1 MEKLWERFYY
11 SLEDPNPVKG
21 LSRLVNNAETISDY
35 LEANN
40 ILTEARKTVKSL
52 KIKNKKISL
61 TNHNRTID
69 NILVYIFLKS
79 ITTIPSKTKAFKL
92 GLIDKNGKLVRNPAN
107 QQEEDAISN
116 LDLLM
121 FKLREW
127 LKPRMSCLMSVNWLS
142 SAMGD
147 IRLQNCLTN
156 TESLSKQYIIHRLN
170 DELDTILRKH

>member
-11 SLEDPNPVKG
+11 SLEDSDPVRG

-35 LEANN
+35 MESGN
-40 ILTEARKTVKSL
+40 ILTEASKTL
-52 KIKNKKISL
+52 KTLKAKNKKISL

-69 NILVYIFLKS
+69 NILVYVFLKS
-79 ITTIPSKTKAFKL
+79 IVTIPTKTKAYKL
-92 GLIDKNGKLVRNPAN
+92 GLIDRNGHLVRNPSN
-107 QQEEDAISN
+107 KQEDDAISN

-127 LKPRMSCLMSVNWLS
+127 LKPRMSCLASINWLGN
-142 SAMGD
+142 AMGD